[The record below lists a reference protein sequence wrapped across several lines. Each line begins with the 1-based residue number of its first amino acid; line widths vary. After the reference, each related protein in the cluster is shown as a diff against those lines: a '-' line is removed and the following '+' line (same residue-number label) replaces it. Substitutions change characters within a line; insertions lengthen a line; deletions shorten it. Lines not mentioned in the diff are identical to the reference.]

1 VHKRKRHRFI
11 LHTLAEQK
19 VVTVQELTSALDASE
34 DIDLVITDD
43 GIDAESKNMLEDSG
57 VKTVVLE
64 VEQSRVA

>member
-1 VHKRKRHRFI
+1 MHKRKIHRFI

-43 GIDAESKNMLEDSG
+43 GIDAESKNMPEDSG